1 MNFAGRDMDPSIHG
15 SAVSARQRMDDG
27 TTTPVELLAV
37 YLEQIERRE
46 PAVKAWRHL
55 DVAQATAAAKRAERS
70 ATRGKLWG
78 IPVAIKD
85 IVDTV
90 DMPTGYGSMIYAG
103 HRPAADAACVA
114 RIRDAGGIILGKTVS
129 TEFAYFEPGPT
140 ANPHALHHTPGG
152 SSSGSA
158 AAVADRMVPLA
169 IGTQTAGSVIRP
181 AAYCGVLGYK
191 SSHGLFSLAGIK
203 TFAHS
208 FDSLG
213 LFARYTADLALLA
226 EVILGSGL
234 GSAVRAASPVIGVC
248 RIPGAPTIDEP
259 SERLLGSFVN
269 RLAVAGAKSV
279 EIQFP
284 QDFIELAELHKL
296 VMAYEAARNYS
307 FELLAHRPAISA
319 ALLALLDEGAR
330 VSFADYRAAQRK
342 LAGWAPFV
350 QGLFET
356 YDALLAPSAPGV
368 APLATSGTGDPWH
381 SRIWT
386 ALGLP
391 SVSVPIGASATGL
404 PIGAQLIGAYLD
416 DGRLLGTVQWIE
428 DAGLI
433 DVRTA
438 G

>member
-1 MNFAGRDMDPSIHG
+1 MDGGSLTPTEWLAG
-15 SAVSARQRMDDG
+15 
-27 TTTPVELLAV
+27 
-37 YLEQIERRE
+37 YLERIERRDA
-46 PAVKAWRHL
+46 AVRAWRHL
-55 DVAQATAAAKRAERS
+55 DVALATAAAKRAEQNT
-70 ATRGKLWG
+70 TRGRLWG

-85 IVDTV
+85 IVDTA
-90 DMPTGYGSMIYAG
+90 DMPTGYGSRIYAD
-103 HRPAADAACVA
+103 HQPLADAACVA

-129 TEFAYFEPGPT
+129 TELAYFEPGPT
-140 ANPHALHHTPGG
+140 VNPHALRHTPGG

-169 IGTQTAGSVIRP
+169 IGTQTAGSVTRP

-213 LFARYTADLALLA
+213 LFARHTADLALLA
-226 EVILGSGL
+226 EVILGSEMAS
-234 GSAVRAASPVIGVC
+234 SAPAASPVIGVC
-248 RIPGAPTIDEP
+248 RIPGAAAIDEL
-259 SERLLGSFVN
+259 SDRLLGSFVN
-269 RLAVAGAKSV
+269 TLAVAGAKTV
-279 EIQFP
+279 EIEFP
-284 QDFIELAELHKL
+284 HDFVELAELHKL

-307 FELLAHRPAISA
+307 FELLAHRPAMSA
-319 ALLALLDEGAR
+319 ALLALLDSGAR
-330 VSFADYRAAQRK
+330 LSIGDYRAARRK
-342 LAGWAPFV
+342 IAGWVPFV
-350 QGLFET
+350 QGLFEK

-368 APLATSGTGDPWH
+368 APLAARGTGDPWH

-391 SVSVPIGASATGL
+391 SVSVPIGADPAGL
-404 PIGAQLIGAYLD
+404 PIGAQMIGAHLE
-416 DGRLLGTVQWIE
+416 DGRLLGTIQWIE

-433 DVRTA
+433 DVRIP

>member
-1 MNFAGRDMDPSIHG
+1 MNPSIQW
-15 SAVSARQRMDDG
+15 SAVSARRRMDG
-27 TTTPVELLAV
+27 GSLTPTELLAG
-37 YLEQIERRE
+37 YLERIGRRD
-46 PAVKAWRHL
+46 PSVRAWRHL
-55 DVAQATAAAKRAERS
+55 DVAQATAAAKHAEGS
-70 ATRGKLWG
+70 TTRGKLWG

-85 IVDTV
+85 IVDTA
-90 DMPTGYGSMIYAG
+90 DMPTGYGSRIYAD
-103 HRPAADAACVA
+103 HRPVADAACVA

-140 ANPHALHHTPGG
+140 ANPHAIQHTPGG

-158 AAVADRMVPLA
+158 AAVADRMAPLA
-169 IGTQTAGSVIRP
+169 IGTQTAGSLIRP

-213 LFARYTADLALLA
+213 LFARHTADLALLA
-226 EVILGSGL
+226 EVILGSEV
-234 GSAVRAASPVIGVC
+234 GSAAPAASPVIGVC
-248 RIPGAPTIDEP
+248 RIPGAATIDEP

-269 RLAVAGAKSV
+269 ALAAAGAKTV
-279 EIQFP
+279 ELDFP
-284 QDFIELAELHKL
+284 HDFVELAELHKL
-296 VMAYEAARNYS
+296 VMAYEATRNYS
-307 FELLAHRPAISA
+307 FELLAHRPAMSV
-319 ALLALLDEGAR
+319 ALLALLDSGAR
-330 VSFADYRAAQRK
+330 VSIADYRAARRK
-342 LAGWAPFV
+342 IRGWAPFV
-350 QGLFET
+350 QGLFER

-368 APLATSGTGDPWH
+368 APLAASGTGDPWH

-391 SVSVPIGASATGL
+391 SISVPIGADPTGL
-404 PIGAQLIGAYLD
+404 PIGAQLIGAHLE

-433 DVRTA
+433 DVRTP
-438 G
+438 GLTTG